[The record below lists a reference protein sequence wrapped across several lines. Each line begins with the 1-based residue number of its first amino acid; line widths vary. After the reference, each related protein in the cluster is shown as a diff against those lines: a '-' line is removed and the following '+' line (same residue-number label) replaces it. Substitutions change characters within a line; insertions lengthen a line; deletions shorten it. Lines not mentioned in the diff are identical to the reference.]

1 MTDTREIYWNVG
13 KSVLL
18 PMYSI
23 AGIAILILIIGFL
36 LRLKVY
42 KKGKELVRTDKM
54 ISRIAGF
61 ISDAL
66 LQAKVL
72 KVWSSGGMHALFFWG
87 FMLLLLGTTLT
98 FIQADITEPF
108 FDIRFLHGSFYKIFS
123 LTLDVAGLIAIVMLG
138 GLFVRRFIIR
148 PEGLETRLGDY
159 AIHLLLFTI
168 LITGFVLEGIRIAA
182 TEYQTNMPLAF
193 FSPVG
198 LAVSLPFTGMDAAS
212 LSSAHRYLWWFHFF
226 VAIGFIVFIPFT
238 KLKHMFTTSTNYIFT
253 DRRPK
258 GSIDT
263 LDLEDENVESFG
275 VGTVKDF
282 FWKDIFDA
290 DACTECKRC
299 QDVCPAFNTQKPL
312 SPMKVITGIRETAF
326 NSPENPLANALSKD
340 ALWSC
345 TTCRACQEV
354 CPASIEHVNKII
366 GMRRNL
372 VLMDGEF
379 PGPEVKTA
387 VENTEVN
394 GNPFGLAF
402 ASRGDWAEGLEGLT
416 LADGNTEM
424 DILYFAGCYASFDKR
439 NRMIAKSFIKICRSA
454 GIKVGILGKDEK
466 CCGEPMR
473 KIGNEYIYQMM
484 AVENIEKIKNSGT
497 KRIVTTCPHCFNTL
511 NRDYRD
517 LGLDIEV
524 EHQATFLSR
533 LIKEG
538 RIKLK
543 SDPFDVT
550 YHDSCYMGRYN
561 DIYDEPRQALKA
573 IGGTIVEMDK
583 TRDNSFCCGG
593 GGGRVMAEE
602 KLGTRINAERIRMA
616 SATNTHV
623 LVSNCPFCMT
633 MFEDGVKAEG
643 LEATLWTKDL
653 SEIIAERL

>member
-13 KSVLL
+13 ESVLL

-36 LRLKVY
+36 LRMKVY
-42 KKGKELVRTDKM
+42 RKGKELVRTDA
-54 ISRIAGF
+54 IFGRVAGF
-61 ISDAL
+61 ISNAL
-66 LQAKVL
+66 LQTKVL
-72 KVWSSGGMHALFFWG
+72 KVWSSGGMHALLFWG

-108 FDIRFLHGSFYKIFS
+108 FDIRFLQGGFYKLFS
-123 LTLDVAGLIAIVMLG
+123 LSLDIAGLVAIVMLG

-168 LITGFVLEGIRIAA
+168 LITGFVLEGMRIAA

-198 LAVSLPFTGMDAAS
+198 LVVSLPFTGMDAAS

-226 VAIGFIVFIPFT
+226 VAIGFIAFIPFS

-263 LDLEDENVESFG
+263 LDLEDESVESFG

-282 FWKDIFDA
+282 YWKDIFDA

-299 QDVCPAFNTQKPL
+299 QDVCPAYNTQKPL
-312 SPMKVITGIRETAF
+312 SPMKVITSIRETAF
-326 NSPENPLANALSKD
+326 SSPENPLADAVSKD

-402 ASRGDWAEGLEGLT
+402 ASRGDWAEGLEGVT

-424 DILYFAGCYASFDKR
+424 DILYFAGCYASYDKR

-484 AVENIEKIKNSGT
+484 AVENIEKIKNSGV

-517 LGLDIEV
+517 LGLNIEV

-573 IGGTIVEMDK
+573 IGGAIVEMDK

-643 LEATLWTKDL
+643 LEATLLTKDL